1 MLSKILKIFL
11 NFPKLTLGITLIF
24 CIFFSFF
31 AKNLSVDASA
41 ESLLLE
47 HDEDLKL
54 YREVS
59 ARYGNDNFLMLA
71 FAPKDKD
78 IFTKENLETIKS
90 LTFDL
95 EKINGVQKV
104 FSITNAPLLA
114 SSKDKELKELIQN
127 IPNIFSQDVDI
138 NLAKK
143 EILNQ
148 PFYKNNIIS
157 KDGKTTGILIY
168 LAPDLVYN
176 DLINSRDNAQNENEK
191 EHFRAL
197 IKKHQESSR
206 EFSAKRLEEITE
218 IVSKYSQNGDFL
230 HLGGVEMIANDMIN
244 YVKSDLKIY
253 GLSLIGLLFIALWWF
268 FGSLRLVFLA
278 LGICVISLF
287 TSSGIFALLG
297 FDITVV
303 SSNYV
308 ALVLIITV
316 SVVIHLI
323 VHFIENCHKH
333 PKASVYK
340 LLLSTLLDKASPSFY
355 AILTTVVGFLSFVF
369 SDIEPIIKLGIM
381 MSLGISVSLILAY
394 IYFASILVLMP
405 RLNFKELNQNSLKFL
420 SFCANASLKHRK
432 IIYGI
437 SLFCAA
443 FALYGILQIKVEN
456 SFVSYF
462 KDSSRIKQ
470 GLLVI
475 DKELGGTMPLDVIVK
490 FKQDSKQN
498 ESLDEF
504 EQEFDDL
511 AKDDRYFFSSEKT
524 RIAAKVHEFLSKQKY
539 VGSVLSLQSLLELG
553 KSINNGKALDDFALA
568 FLYENL
574 DENFKKQVL
583 TPFVSVE
590 NNELRFSVRMLDS
603 DPNLRRDAFLKQ
615 LEKDLNELLQN
626 DNVEVKISGIMPL
639 YNNMLQSLFSS
650 QFDTLAFVVLVI
662 FALFVVI
669 FRSFIYAFVAILA
682 NLIPLALIFGLMGV
696 FNIPL
701 DIMSITI
708 AAICIGIGV
717 DDTIH
722 YIHRFK
728 EELKHKSLEEAIK
741 ASHMG
746 IGSAIYYTSVTIILG
761 FLVMISSNFIPT
773 IYFGLLTVLAMSLL
787 LLGSLFL
794 LPSFILSYHYLKQN
808 YNKATSK
815 SHKAQKQ

>member
-1 MLSKILKIFL
+1 MLSRILKVFL
-11 NFPKLTLGITLIF
+11 NFPKLTLGFALIF
-24 CIFFSFF
+24 CVFFGFF

-47 HDEDLKL
+47 HDEGLKL

-59 ARYGNDNFLMLA
+59 TRYGNDNFLMLA
-71 FAPKDKD
+71 FSPKQGD
-78 IFTKENLETIKS
+78 IFDQVNLDKIKN
-90 LTFDL
+90 LTQAL
-95 EKINGVQKV
+95 SKINGVEKV
-104 FSITNAPLLA
+104 FSITNAPLLT
-114 SSKDKELKELIQN
+114 SSKGKELKEIIQD

-138 NLAKK
+138 ALAKK
-143 EILNQ
+143 EILNH
-148 PFYKNNIIS
+148 PFYRNNIIS
-157 KDGKTTGILIY
+157 KDGKTTGVLIY
-168 LAPDLVYN
+168 LAPDLAYN
-176 DLINSRDNAQNENEK
+176 ALVHTRDELKDEK
-191 EHFRAL
+191 EKHQFRVL
-197 IKKHQESSR
+197 IKEHQEYSR
-206 EFSAKRLEEITE
+206 KFSAQRLHEINAL
-218 IVSKYSQNGDFL
+218 VAQYSQNGDFL

-253 GLSLIGLLFIALWWF
+253 GLSLIGLLFVALWWF

-278 LGICVISLF
+278 LGICLLSLF
-287 TSSGIFALLG
+287 SSSGIFALLG

-316 SVVIHLI
+316 SIVIHLI
-323 VHFIENCHKH
+323 VHFIENLQKH
-333 PKASVYK
+333 PKSSVYK
-340 LLLSTLLDKASPSFY
+340 ILLSTLLDKAKPSFF

-394 IYFASILVLMP
+394 VYFASILVLMP
-405 RLNFKELNQNSLKFL
+405 RLEFKKLNQSSLCFL
-420 SFCANASLKHRK
+420 NFCANASLKHRK

-437 SLFCAA
+437 SVLCVV
-443 FALYGILQIKVEN
+443 FALWGIAQIKVEN

-475 DKELGGTMPLDVIVK
+475 DKDLGGTMPLDVIVR
-490 FKQDSKQN
+490 FKQEKQHQQ
-498 ESLDEF
+498 STDEF

-539 VGSVLSLQSLLELG
+539 VGSVLSLESLLGLG
-553 KSINNGKALDDFALA
+553 KSINNGKPLDDFALA

-574 DENFKKQVL
+574 DEGFKKQVL

-603 DPNLRRDAFLKQ
+603 NPNLRRDVFLKQ

-626 DNVEVKISGIMPL
+626 DNVQVQISGIMPL

-669 FRSFIYAFVAILA
+669 FRSFVYAFVAILA
-682 NLIPLALIFGLMGV
+682 NLIPLALVFGLMGIL
-696 FNIPL
+696 NIPL

-717 DDTIH
+717 DDMIH
-722 YIHRFK
+722 YIYRFK
-728 EELKHKSLEEAIK
+728 EELKRKSLEEAIK
-741 ASHMG
+741 ASHLG

-761 FLVMISSNFIPT
+761 FLVMVSSNFIPT

-794 LPSFILSYHYLKQN
+794 LPSFILTYHYFKQN
-808 YNKATSK
+808 YNKLNP
-815 SHKAQKQ
+815 KAH

>member
-47 HDEDLKL
+47 HDEGLKL

-71 FAPKDKD
+71 FAPKNKD
-78 IFTKENLETIKS
+78 IFAKEILETIKN
-90 LTFDL
+90 LTLDL

-114 SSKDKELKELIQN
+114 SSKGKELKELIQN

-191 EHFRAL
+191 EYFRAL
-197 IKKHQESSR
+197 IKKHQENSR
-206 EFSAKRLEEITE
+206 EFSAKRLEEITK

-278 LGICVISLF
+278 LGICVVSLF

-323 VHFIENCHKH
+323 VHFIENLHKH

-340 LLLSTLLDKASPSFY
+340 LLLSTLLDKASPSFF

-420 SFCANASLKHRK
+420 SFCANVSLQHRK
-432 IIYGI
+432 FIYGI
-437 SLFCAA
+437 SLFCVA

-470 GLLVI
+470 GLLII

-490 FKQDSKQN
+490 FKQNPKQN

-553 KSINNGKALDDFALA
+553 KSINDGKTLDDFALA

-626 DNVEVKISGIMPL
+626 DNVEIKISGIMPL

-669 FRSFIYAFVAILA
+669 FRSFVYAFVAILA
-682 NLIPLALIFGLMGV
+682 NLIPLALVFGLMGV
-696 FNIPL
+696 LNIPL

-717 DDTIH
+717 DDMIH

-741 ASHMG
+741 ASHIG

-787 LLGSLFL
+787 LFGSLFL
-794 LPSFILSYHYLKQN
+794 LPSFILTYHYFKTKLK
-808 YNKATSK
+808 
-815 SHKAQKQ
+815 

>member
-1 MLSKILKIFL
+1 MLSKILKTFL

-24 CIFFSFF
+24 CVFFSFF

-47 HDEDLKL
+47 HDKGLKL
-54 YREVS
+54 YREIS
-59 ARYGNDNFLMLA
+59 ERYGNDNFLMLA

-78 IFTKENLETIKS
+78 IFSKENLETIKN
-90 LTFDL
+90 LTLDL
-95 EKINGVQKV
+95 TKVKGVEKV
-104 FSITNAPLLA
+104 FSIANAPLLT

-127 IPNIFSQDVDI
+127 IPNIFSQDIDI

-143 EILNQ
+143 EILNH

-157 KDGKTTGILIY
+157 KDAKTTGILIY
-168 LAPDLVYN
+168 LAPDIIYN
-176 DLINSRDNAQNENEK
+176 DLIKLRDSAKNENEK
-191 EHFRAL
+191 EYFRAL
-197 IKKHQESSR
+197 IKKHQEGSR
-206 EFSAKRLEEITE
+206 EFSAKRLEEINN
-218 IVSKYSQNGDFL
+218 IVFKYSQSGDFL
-230 HLGGVEMIANDMIN
+230 HLGGVEMIANDMID

-253 GLSLIGLLFIALWWF
+253 GLSLIGLLFIVLWWF

-297 FDITVV
+297 FDITIV

-308 ALVLIITV
+308 ALVLIISV

-323 VHFIENCHKH
+323 VHFIENSHKH
-333 PKASVYK
+333 QKSSVYK
-340 LLLSTLLDKASPSFY
+340 ILLSTLLNKANPSFF
-355 AILTTVVGFLSFVF
+355 AILTTIVGFLSFVF

-394 IYFASILVLMP
+394 IYFASVLMLLP
-405 RLNFKELNQNSLKFL
+405 RFEFKKLNQSSLKFL
-420 SFCANASLKHRK
+420 GFCANVSLKHRK
-432 IIYGI
+432 IIYSISVICVVFALFGI
-437 SLFCAA
+437 S
-443 FALYGILQIKVEN
+443 QIKVEN

-470 GLLVI
+470 GLLII

-490 FKQDSKQN
+490 FKHNSKQN
-498 ESLDEF
+498 ESVDEF

-524 RIAAKVHEFLSKQKY
+524 RIATKVHQFLSKQKY

-553 KSINNGKALDDFALA
+553 KSINDGKALDDFALA

-574 DENFKKQVL
+574 DESFKKQVL
-583 TPFVSVE
+583 TPFVSIE

-615 LEKDLNELLQN
+615 LEKDLNELLKN
-626 DNVEVKISGIMPL
+626 DNVEIKISGIMPL

-650 QFDTLAFVVLVI
+650 QFDTLVFVVLVI

-669 FRSFIYAFVAILA
+669 FRSFVYAFVAILA
-682 NLIPLALIFGLMGV
+682 NLIPLALVFGLMGIL
-696 FNIPL
+696 NIPL

-717 DDTIH
+717 DDMIH

-728 EELKHKSLEEAIK
+728 EELKHKSLEDAIK
-741 ASHMG
+741 ASHFG

-787 LLGSLFL
+787 LFGALFL
-794 LPSFILSYHYLKQN
+794 LPSFIVSYYHFK
-808 YNKATSK
+808 TK
-815 SHKAQKQ
+815 S